1 MTAMDANLMHW
12 IGELA
17 AEPSRMAAGA
27 FVAGLW
33 QGLALAAGAW
43 LCLRV
48 APKTSA
54 AVRFAVWTA
63 VFAVLAVLPLL
74 HMHSGRAEQT
84 LAAHGAM
91 FHVDARWSF
100 AIAGVWAALSLLRA
114 GRLIAGGLKLR
125 AIWKRATPVAPDA
138 LPLAVDGLRG
148 AELCISRDVDR
159 PSVIGFFSP
168 RILVPEELFE
178 ALTTPELEQ
187 IVLHE
192 LGHLRRR
199 DDWMNLAQKIGLVL
213 FPLNPALVWIE
224 RRLCFERELAC
235 DDDVL
240 RMTRAPKAYAR
251 CLTNLAEHRMERRAA
266 GLSLGAWERRS
277 ELGHRVHSILR
288 GGPGMGRVQSRV
300 VLGVMAMALLGGA
313 TELARCPRLV
323 SFAAPSSPSLAEP
336 LVQPAMYRPVVA
348 TMPASASAAT
358 HETLLK
364 ATMPVAAPTVASTV
378 VPAVHRQ
385 RTRSPRP
392 ALQQVKKIQPAHPR
406 VEQWVVMTS
415 WSSSGPD
422 GATKVSKMVFSVPDE
437 RGARPAYAA
446 VPTFDGWLLLQL

>member
-1 MTAMDANLMHW
+1 MTVMDASLMHW

-17 AEPSRMAAGA
+17 AGPSRIAAGA

-33 QGLALAAGAW
+33 QGLVLAAGAW
-43 LCLRV
+43 LCLRMT
-48 APKTSA
+48 PKASA
-54 AVRFAVWTA
+54 AVRFAVWTV
-63 VFAVLAVLPLL
+63 VFAVLAVLPFL
-74 HMHSGRAEQT
+74 HMHGGEAGQA

-100 AIAGVWAALSLLRA
+100 AIAGFWAVLSLLRA
-114 GRLIAGGLKLR
+114 GRLIVSGLRLR

-138 LPLAVDGLRG
+138 LPLAVEGLRG
-148 AELCISRDVDR
+148 AELCTSCDVDR

-199 DDWMNLAQKIGLVL
+199 DDWINLAQKIGLVL

-251 CLTNLAEHRMERRAA
+251 CLANLAEQRIERRAA
-266 GLSLGAWERRS
+266 ALSLGAWERRS

-288 GGPGMGRVQSRV
+288 GSPGMGRAQSRV
-300 VLGVMAMALLGGA
+300 MLGVMAVALLGSA

-323 SFAAPSSPSLAEP
+323 SFAAPSSPSLTEA
-336 LVQPAMYRPVVA
+336 VAQPAMYRPVMA
-348 TMPASASAAT
+348 AMPATASAGA

-364 ATMPVAAPTVASTV
+364 ATIPVAATTSASTI
-378 VPAVHRQ
+378 VPVVHRQ
-385 RTRSPRP
+385 RTRSPQP
-392 ALQQVKKIQPAHPR
+392 ALRQVKKIQPAHPR

-415 WSSSGPD
+415 WSSSGPN
-422 GATKVSKMVFSVPDE
+422 GTTRVSKMVFSVPEE

>member
-1 MTAMDANLMHW
+1 MDATLMHW

-17 AEPSRMAAGA
+17 AGPSRVAAGA

-33 QGLALAAGAW
+33 QGLVLAAGAW
-43 LCLRV
+43 LCLRLM
-48 APKTSA
+48 PRISA
-54 AVRFAVWTA
+54 AGRFAVWTA
-63 VFAVLAVLPLL
+63 VFAVLAVVPFL
-74 HMHSGRAEQT
+74 HPGGGNAEQA

-91 FHVDARWSF
+91 FRIDAWWSLV
-100 AIAGVWAALSLLRA
+100 IAGVWLALSMLRA
-114 GRLIAGGLKLR
+114 GRLIASGLRLR
-125 AIWKRATPVAPDA
+125 AIWKRATPVGSEL
-138 LPLAVDGLRG
+138 LPVAAGLRG
-148 AELCISRDVDR
+148 VELCTSPDVDR

-168 RILVPEELFE
+168 RILVPEGLLGTL
-178 ALTTPELEQ
+178 APAELEQ

-213 FPLNPALVWIE
+213 FPLNPALMWIE

-251 CLTNLAEHRMERRAA
+251 CLTNLAEQRMARRAA
-266 GLSLGAWERRS
+266 ALSLGAWERRS

-288 GGPGMGRVQSRV
+288 GGHGMSRVQSRIM
-300 VLGVMAMALLGGA
+300 LGVMAVALLGGA

-323 SFAAPSSPSLAEP
+323 SFAAAPPQELAEP
-336 LVQPAMYRPVVA
+336 AVMSAMYHPVVA
-348 TMPASASAAT
+348 TVPEAA

-364 ATMPVAAPTVASTV
+364 ETVPPAV

-385 RTRSPRP
+385 RRSARS
-392 ALQQVKKIQPAHPR
+392 ALQRVRKAQPASIP
-406 VEQWVVMTS
+406 VQQWVVMTS

-437 RGARPAYAA
+437 RGAQPAYAA